1 MLAGGEGEGGLRETR
16 PSRPAIVVDDDEKDD
31 EETKYGLREDVIW
44 TGRRRDF
51 GCFFN
56 GIDEILV

>member
-1 MLAGGEGEGGLRETR
+1 VA
-16 PSRPAIVVDDDEKDD
+16 DDEKDG

-51 GCFFN
+51 GESMRSSFE
-56 GIDEILV
+56 GVEG